1 MRPPAPL
8 LLLLLL
14 LLLGPRVWFSSQLW
28 IRLSLRRE
36 NRIRLS
42 FARLPQILLRMLPSL
57 WHQLRFR
64 FRFRLR
70 LRAQTRL
77 RFGLR
82 PQGQRDG
89 ASGRPETFASI
100 LETKFVHV

>member
-1 MRPPAPL
+1 MRPPPLL

-64 FRFRLR
+64 FRLR